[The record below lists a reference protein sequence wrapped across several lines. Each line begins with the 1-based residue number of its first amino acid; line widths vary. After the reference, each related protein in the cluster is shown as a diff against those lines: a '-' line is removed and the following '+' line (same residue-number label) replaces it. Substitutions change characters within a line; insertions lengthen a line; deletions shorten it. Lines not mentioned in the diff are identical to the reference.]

1 MIICQVSKAAIT
13 VAQSVLLTSGMVQ
26 AVQVRFCFSPEWEGL
41 TRTAVFRAGQVSVS
55 CLLDEENCC
64 TVPWECL
71 QTAGTHL
78 MAGVYG
84 TRAQEVVLPTVECS
98 LGLICT
104 GAQPAE
110 NTPQEP
116 TPTLVQQ
123 LLTTAETAAQTAAS
137 VRADADAGLFCGETG
152 PQGPKGDKGE
162 PGEAGPQGP
171 VGPQGPE
178 GPQGPKGDKGD
189 PGEPADVSALA
200 TKTEL
205 ELKADKTVLD
215 ALATK
220 EELGL
225 KANKTEIPD
234 VTNLATKTELEAKLD
249 KTQFESEKAN
259 FATKSELATGNGSA
273 RVSAV
278 EGNKLELKEDGLYAN
293 GISKTDLDMFD
304 TRAFKKELQ
313 TVIDTAK
320 QDVLTVSKFDTFDT
334 RAFEAKV
341 NTFIEKAKKDVLTV
355 AQFDEFDTGAYKEE
369 IQNIA
374 NEVTNKMSVFNE
386 LTELDLVELK
396 TQLKTEI
403 KAELKE
409 EILAELNA
417 SRGPA

>member
-123 LLTTAETAAQTAAS
+123 LLTTAEAAAQTAAS

-152 PQGPKGDKGE
+152 PQGPKGDKGDT
-162 PGEAGPQGP
+162 GDAGPAGP
-171 VGPQGPE
+171 KGETGETGPQ
-178 GPQGPKGDKGD
+178 GPQGPKGDTGD
-189 PGEPADVSALA
+189 AGVTLGSITLAAGGWSGSGPYAQTAALA
-200 TKTEL
+200 GL
-205 ELKADKTVLD
+205 PAA
-215 ALATK
+215 ALVNLQPTAEQLMLLQQQGVTA
-220 EELGL
+220 LTA
-225 KANKTEIPD
+225 AN
-234 VTNLATKTELEAKLD
+234 
-249 KTQFESEKAN
+249 Q
-259 FATKSELATGNGSA
+259 
-273 RVSAV
+273 
-278 EGNKLELKEDGLYAN
+278 DG
-293 GISKTDLDMFD
+293 
-304 TRAFKKELQ
+304 
-313 TVIDTAK
+313 
-320 QDVLTVSKFDTFDT
+320 VLTVY
-334 RAFEAKV
+334 A
-341 NTFIEKAKKDVLTV
+341 L
-355 AQFDEFDTGAYKEE
+355 GAAP
-369 IQNIA
+369 QD
-374 NEVTNKMSVFNE
+374 E
-386 LTELDLVELK
+386 LTLQV
-396 TQLKTEI
+396 TVTPV
-403 KAELKE
+403 
-409 EILAELNA
+409 
-417 SRGPA
+417 R

>member
-123 LLTTAETAAQTAAS
+123 LLTTAEAAAQTAAS

-152 PQGPKGDKGE
+152 PQGPKGDKGDT
-162 PGEAGPQGP
+162 GDAGPAGP
-171 VGPQGPE
+171 KGETGEP

-189 PGEPADVSALA
+189 TGDAGVTLGSITLAAGGWSGSGPYAQTAALA
-200 TKTEL
+200 GLPAAALVNLQPTAEQL
-205 ELKADKTVLD
+205 MLLQQQGVTVLT
-215 ALATK
+215 A
-220 EELGL
+220 
-225 KANKTEIPD
+225 AN
-234 VTNLATKTELEAKLD
+234 
-249 KTQFESEKAN
+249 Q
-259 FATKSELATGNGSA
+259 
-273 RVSAV
+273 
-278 EGNKLELKEDGLYAN
+278 DG
-293 GISKTDLDMFD
+293 
-304 TRAFKKELQ
+304 
-313 TVIDTAK
+313 
-320 QDVLTVSKFDTFDT
+320 VLTVY
-334 RAFEAKV
+334 A
-341 NTFIEKAKKDVLTV
+341 L
-355 AQFDEFDTGAYKEE
+355 GAAP
-369 IQNIA
+369 QD
-374 NEVTNKMSVFNE
+374 E
-386 LTELDLVELK
+386 LTLQV
-396 TQLKTEI
+396 TVTPV
-403 KAELKE
+403 
-409 EILAELNA
+409 
-417 SRGPA
+417 R

>member
-123 LLTTAETAAQTAAS
+123 LLTTAEAAAQTAAS

-152 PQGPKGDKGE
+152 PQGPKGDKGDT
-162 PGEAGPQGP
+162 GDAGPAGP
-171 VGPQGPE
+171 KGETGE
-178 GPQGPKGDKGD
+178 TGPQGPKGDKGD
-189 PGEPADVSALA
+189 TGDAGPAGPKGETGETGPQGPQGPKGDTGDAGVTLGSITLAAGGWSGSGPYAQTAALA
-200 TKTEL
+200 GLPAAALVNLQPTAEQL
-205 ELKADKTVLD
+205 MLLQQQGVTVLT
-215 ALATK
+215 A
-220 EELGL
+220 
-225 KANKTEIPD
+225 AN
-234 VTNLATKTELEAKLD
+234 
-249 KTQFESEKAN
+249 Q
-259 FATKSELATGNGSA
+259 
-273 RVSAV
+273 
-278 EGNKLELKEDGLYAN
+278 DG
-293 GISKTDLDMFD
+293 
-304 TRAFKKELQ
+304 
-313 TVIDTAK
+313 
-320 QDVLTVSKFDTFDT
+320 VLTVY
-334 RAFEAKV
+334 A
-341 NTFIEKAKKDVLTV
+341 L
-355 AQFDEFDTGAYKEE
+355 GAAP
-369 IQNIA
+369 QD
-374 NEVTNKMSVFNE
+374 E
-386 LTELDLVELK
+386 LTLQV
-396 TQLKTEI
+396 TVTPV
-403 KAELKE
+403 
-409 EILAELNA
+409 
-417 SRGPA
+417 R

>member
-123 LLTTAETAAQTAAS
+123 LLTTAEAAAQTAAS

-152 PQGPKGDKGE
+152 PQGPKGDKGDA
-162 PGEAGPQGP
+162 GETGPAGPKGET
-171 VGPQGPE
+171 GE
-178 GPQGPKGDKGD
+178 TGPQGPKGDKGD
-189 PGEPADVSALA
+189 TGDAGPAGPKGETGETGPQGPKGDKGDTGDAGVTLGSITLAAGGWSGSGPYAQTAALA
-200 TKTEL
+200 GL
-205 ELKADKTVLD
+205 PAA
-215 ALATK
+215 ALVNLQPTAEQLMLLQQQGVTA
-220 EELGL
+220 LTA
-225 KANKTEIPD
+225 AN
-234 VTNLATKTELEAKLD
+234 
-249 KTQFESEKAN
+249 Q
-259 FATKSELATGNGSA
+259 
-273 RVSAV
+273 
-278 EGNKLELKEDGLYAN
+278 DG
-293 GISKTDLDMFD
+293 
-304 TRAFKKELQ
+304 
-313 TVIDTAK
+313 
-320 QDVLTVSKFDTFDT
+320 VLTVY
-334 RAFEAKV
+334 A
-341 NTFIEKAKKDVLTV
+341 L
-355 AQFDEFDTGAYKEE
+355 GAAP
-369 IQNIA
+369 QD
-374 NEVTNKMSVFNE
+374 E
-386 LTELDLVELK
+386 LTLQV
-396 TQLKTEI
+396 TVTPV
-403 KAELKE
+403 
-409 EILAELNA
+409 
-417 SRGPA
+417 R

>member
-123 LLTTAETAAQTAAS
+123 LLTTAEAAAQTAAS

-152 PQGPKGDKGE
+152 PQGPKGDKGDT
-162 PGEAGPQGP
+162 GETGPAGPKGET
-171 VGPQGPE
+171 GE
-178 GPQGPKGDKGD
+178 TGPQGPKGDKGD
-189 PGEPADVSALA
+189 TGETGPAGPKGDPGETGPQGPKGDKGDTGDAGVTLGSITLVAGGWSGSGPYAQTAALA
-200 TKTEL
+200 GLPAAAMVNLQPTAEQL
-205 ELKADKTVLD
+205 MLLQQQGVTVLT
-215 ALATK
+215 A
-220 EELGL
+220 
-225 KANKTEIPD
+225 AN
-234 VTNLATKTELEAKLD
+234 
-249 KTQFESEKAN
+249 Q
-259 FATKSELATGNGSA
+259 
-273 RVSAV
+273 
-278 EGNKLELKEDGLYAN
+278 DG
-293 GISKTDLDMFD
+293 
-304 TRAFKKELQ
+304 
-313 TVIDTAK
+313 
-320 QDVLTVSKFDTFDT
+320 VLTVY
-334 RAFEAKV
+334 A
-341 NTFIEKAKKDVLTV
+341 L
-355 AQFDEFDTGAYKEE
+355 GAAP
-369 IQNIA
+369 QD
-374 NEVTNKMSVFNE
+374 E
-386 LTELDLVELK
+386 LTLQV
-396 TQLKTEI
+396 TVTPV
-403 KAELKE
+403 
-409 EILAELNA
+409 
-417 SRGPA
+417 S

>member
-123 LLTTAETAAQTAAS
+123 LLTTAEAAAQTAAS

-152 PQGPKGDKGE
+152 PQGPKGDKGDT
-162 PGEAGPQGP
+162 GETGPAGPKGET
-171 VGPQGPE
+171 GE
-178 GPQGPKGDKGD
+178 TGPQGPKGDKGD
-189 PGEPADVSALA
+189 AGDAGVTLGSITLAAGGWSGSGPYAQTAALA
-200 TKTEL
+200 GL
-205 ELKADKTVLD
+205 PAA
-215 ALATK
+215 ALVNLQPTAEQLMLLQQQGVTA
-220 EELGL
+220 LTA
-225 KANKTEIPD
+225 AN
-234 VTNLATKTELEAKLD
+234 
-249 KTQFESEKAN
+249 Q
-259 FATKSELATGNGSA
+259 
-273 RVSAV
+273 
-278 EGNKLELKEDGLYAN
+278 DG
-293 GISKTDLDMFD
+293 
-304 TRAFKKELQ
+304 
-313 TVIDTAK
+313 
-320 QDVLTVSKFDTFDT
+320 VLTVYALGAAPQD
-334 RAFEAKV
+334 A
-341 NTFIEKAKKDVLTV
+341 LTL
-355 AQFDEFDTGAYKEE
+355 Q
-369 IQNIA
+369 
-374 NEVTNKMSVFNE
+374 VTV
-386 LTELDLVELK
+386 TPV
-396 TQLKTEI
+396 
-403 KAELKE
+403 
-409 EILAELNA
+409 
-417 SRGPA
+417 R

>member
-123 LLTTAETAAQTAAS
+123 LLTTAEAAAQTAAS

-152 PQGPKGDKGE
+152 PQGPKGDKGDTGDAGPAGPKGD
-162 PGEAGPQGP
+162 PGEI
-171 VGPQGPE
+171 
-178 GPQGPKGDKGD
+178 GPQGPKGDTGD
-189 PGEPADVSALA
+189 AGVTLGSITLAAGGWSGSGPYAQTAALA
-200 TKTEL
+200 GLPAAALVNLQPTAEQL
-205 ELKADKTVLD
+205 MLLQHQGVTVLT
-215 ALATK
+215 A
-220 EELGL
+220 
-225 KANKTEIPD
+225 AN
-234 VTNLATKTELEAKLD
+234 
-249 KTQFESEKAN
+249 Q
-259 FATKSELATGNGSA
+259 
-273 RVSAV
+273 
-278 EGNKLELKEDGLYAN
+278 DG
-293 GISKTDLDMFD
+293 
-304 TRAFKKELQ
+304 
-313 TVIDTAK
+313 
-320 QDVLTVSKFDTFDT
+320 VLTVY
-334 RAFEAKV
+334 A
-341 NTFIEKAKKDVLTV
+341 L
-355 AQFDEFDTGAYKEE
+355 GAAP
-369 IQNIA
+369 QD
-374 NEVTNKMSVFNE
+374 E
-386 LTELDLVELK
+386 LTLQV
-396 TQLKTEI
+396 TVTPV
-403 KAELKE
+403 
-409 EILAELNA
+409 
-417 SRGPA
+417 R

>member
-123 LLTTAETAAQTAAS
+123 LLTTAEAAAQTAAS

-152 PQGPKGDKGE
+152 PQGPKGDKGDTGE
-162 PGEAGPQGP
+162 TGPTGPKGDPGET
-171 VGPQGPE
+171 

-189 PGEPADVSALA
+189 TGETGPAGPKGETGETGPQGPKGDKGDTGDAGVMLGSITLAAGGWSGSGPYAQTAALA
-200 TKTEL
+200 GLPAAALVNLQPTAEQL
-205 ELKADKTVLD
+205 MLLQQQGVTVLT
-215 ALATK
+215 A
-220 EELGL
+220 
-225 KANKTEIPD
+225 AN
-234 VTNLATKTELEAKLD
+234 
-249 KTQFESEKAN
+249 Q
-259 FATKSELATGNGSA
+259 
-273 RVSAV
+273 
-278 EGNKLELKEDGLYAN
+278 DG
-293 GISKTDLDMFD
+293 
-304 TRAFKKELQ
+304 
-313 TVIDTAK
+313 
-320 QDVLTVSKFDTFDT
+320 VLTVY
-334 RAFEAKV
+334 A
-341 NTFIEKAKKDVLTV
+341 L
-355 AQFDEFDTGAYKEE
+355 GAAP
-369 IQNIA
+369 QD
-374 NEVTNKMSVFNE
+374 E
-386 LTELDLVELK
+386 LTLQV
-396 TQLKTEI
+396 TVTPV
-403 KAELKE
+403 
-409 EILAELNA
+409 
-417 SRGPA
+417 S

>member
-123 LLTTAETAAQTAAS
+123 LLTTAEAAAQTAAS

-152 PQGPKGDKGE
+152 PQGPKGDKGDTGDAGPAGPKGE
-162 PGEAGPQGP
+162 PGET
-171 VGPQGPE
+171 

-189 PGEPADVSALA
+189 TGDAGVTLGSITLAAGGWSGSGPYAQTAALA
-200 TKTEL
+200 GLPAAALVNLQPTAEQL
-205 ELKADKTVLD
+205 MLLQQQGVTVLT
-215 ALATK
+215 A
-220 EELGL
+220 
-225 KANKTEIPD
+225 AN
-234 VTNLATKTELEAKLD
+234 
-249 KTQFESEKAN
+249 Q
-259 FATKSELATGNGSA
+259 
-273 RVSAV
+273 
-278 EGNKLELKEDGLYAN
+278 DG
-293 GISKTDLDMFD
+293 
-304 TRAFKKELQ
+304 
-313 TVIDTAK
+313 
-320 QDVLTVSKFDTFDT
+320 VLTVY
-334 RAFEAKV
+334 A
-341 NTFIEKAKKDVLTV
+341 L
-355 AQFDEFDTGAYKEE
+355 GAAP
-369 IQNIA
+369 QD
-374 NEVTNKMSVFNE
+374 E
-386 LTELDLVELK
+386 LTLQV
-396 TQLKTEI
+396 TVTPV
-403 KAELKE
+403 
-409 EILAELNA
+409 
-417 SRGPA
+417 R

>member
-123 LLTTAETAAQTAAS
+123 LLTTAEAAAQTAAS

-152 PQGPKGDKGE
+152 PQGPKGDKGDTGDAGSAGPKGE
-162 PGEAGPQGP
+162 PGET
-171 VGPQGPE
+171 

-189 PGEPADVSALA
+189 TGDAGVTLGSITLTAGGWSGSGPYAQTAALA
-200 TKTEL
+200 GL
-205 ELKADKTVLD
+205 PAA
-215 ALATK
+215 ALVNLQPTAEQLMLLQQQGVTA
-220 EELGL
+220 LTA
-225 KANKTEIPD
+225 AN
-234 VTNLATKTELEAKLD
+234 
-249 KTQFESEKAN
+249 Q
-259 FATKSELATGNGSA
+259 
-273 RVSAV
+273 
-278 EGNKLELKEDGLYAN
+278 DG
-293 GISKTDLDMFD
+293 
-304 TRAFKKELQ
+304 
-313 TVIDTAK
+313 
-320 QDVLTVSKFDTFDT
+320 VLTVY
-334 RAFEAKV
+334 A
-341 NTFIEKAKKDVLTV
+341 L
-355 AQFDEFDTGAYKEE
+355 GAAP
-369 IQNIA
+369 QD
-374 NEVTNKMSVFNE
+374 E
-386 LTELDLVELK
+386 LTLQV
-396 TQLKTEI
+396 TVTPV
-403 KAELKE
+403 
-409 EILAELNA
+409 
-417 SRGPA
+417 R

>member
-152 PQGPKGDKGE
+152 PQGPKGDKGDT
-162 PGEAGPQGP
+162 GDAGPAGP
-171 VGPQGPE
+171 KGETGE
-178 GPQGPKGDKGD
+178 TGPQGPKGDKGD
-189 PGEPADVSALA
+189 TGETGPAGPKGDPGETGPQGPKGDKGDTGDAGVTLGSITLVAGGWSGSGPYAQTAALA
-200 TKTEL
+200 GLPAAALVNLQPTAEQL
-205 ELKADKTVLD
+205 MLLQQQGVTVLT
-215 ALATK
+215 A
-220 EELGL
+220 
-225 KANKTEIPD
+225 AN
-234 VTNLATKTELEAKLD
+234 
-249 KTQFESEKAN
+249 Q
-259 FATKSELATGNGSA
+259 
-273 RVSAV
+273 
-278 EGNKLELKEDGLYAN
+278 DG
-293 GISKTDLDMFD
+293 
-304 TRAFKKELQ
+304 
-313 TVIDTAK
+313 
-320 QDVLTVSKFDTFDT
+320 VLTVY
-334 RAFEAKV
+334 A
-341 NTFIEKAKKDVLTV
+341 L
-355 AQFDEFDTGAYKEE
+355 GAAP
-369 IQNIA
+369 QD
-374 NEVTNKMSVFNE
+374 E
-386 LTELDLVELK
+386 LTLQV
-396 TQLKTEI
+396 TVTPV
-403 KAELKE
+403 
-409 EILAELNA
+409 
-417 SRGPA
+417 R

>member
-152 PQGPKGDKGE
+152 PQGLKGDKGDT
-162 PGEAGPQGP
+162 GETGPAGPKGET
-171 VGPQGPE
+171 GE
-178 GPQGPKGDKGD
+178 TGPQGPKGDKGGTGD
-189 PGEPADVSALA
+189 AGVTLGSITLAAGGWSGSGPYAQTAALA
-200 TKTEL
+200 GLPAAALVNLQPTAEQL
-205 ELKADKTVLD
+205 MLLQQQGVTVLT
-215 ALATK
+215 A
-220 EELGL
+220 
-225 KANKTEIPD
+225 AN
-234 VTNLATKTELEAKLD
+234 
-249 KTQFESEKAN
+249 Q
-259 FATKSELATGNGSA
+259 
-273 RVSAV
+273 
-278 EGNKLELKEDGLYAN
+278 DG
-293 GISKTDLDMFD
+293 
-304 TRAFKKELQ
+304 
-313 TVIDTAK
+313 
-320 QDVLTVSKFDTFDT
+320 VLTVY
-334 RAFEAKV
+334 A
-341 NTFIEKAKKDVLTV
+341 L
-355 AQFDEFDTGAYKEE
+355 GAAP
-369 IQNIA
+369 QD
-374 NEVTNKMSVFNE
+374 E
-386 LTELDLVELK
+386 LTLQV
-396 TQLKTEI
+396 TVTPV
-403 KAELKE
+403 
-409 EILAELNA
+409 
-417 SRGPA
+417 R

>member
-123 LLTTAETAAQTAAS
+123 LLTTAEAAAQTAAS

-152 PQGPKGDKGE
+152 PQGPKGDKGDT
-162 PGEAGPQGP
+162 GDAGPAGP
-171 VGPQGPE
+171 KGETGE
-178 GPQGPKGDKGD
+178 TGPQGPKGDKGD
-189 PGEPADVSALA
+189 TGDAGVTLGSITLAAGGWSGSGPYAQTAALA
-200 TKTEL
+200 GL
-205 ELKADKTVLD
+205 PAA
-215 ALATK
+215 ALVNLQPTAEQLMLLQQQGVTA
-220 EELGL
+220 LTA
-225 KANKTEIPD
+225 AN
-234 VTNLATKTELEAKLD
+234 
-249 KTQFESEKAN
+249 Q
-259 FATKSELATGNGSA
+259 
-273 RVSAV
+273 
-278 EGNKLELKEDGLYAN
+278 DG
-293 GISKTDLDMFD
+293 
-304 TRAFKKELQ
+304 
-313 TVIDTAK
+313 
-320 QDVLTVSKFDTFDT
+320 VLTVYALGAAPQDEPTLQ
-334 RAFEAKV
+334 V
-341 NTFIEKAKKDVLTV
+341 TV
-355 AQFDEFDTGAYKEE
+355 TP
-369 IQNIA
+369 
-374 NEVTNKMSVFNE
+374 VS
-386 LTELDLVELK
+386 
-396 TQLKTEI
+396 
-403 KAELKE
+403 
-409 EILAELNA
+409 
-417 SRGPA
+417 

>member
-123 LLTTAETAAQTAAS
+123 LLTTAEAAAQTAAS

-152 PQGPKGDKGE
+152 PQGPKGDKGDTGE
-162 PGEAGPQGP
+162 TGPTGPKGDPGET
-171 VGPQGPE
+171 

-189 PGEPADVSALA
+189 TGETGPAGPKGETGETGPQGPKGDKGDTGDAGVTLGSITLAAGGWSGSGPYAQTAALA
-200 TKTEL
+200 GLPAAALVNLQPTAEQL
-205 ELKADKTVLD
+205 MLLQQQGVTVLT
-215 ALATK
+215 A
-220 EELGL
+220 
-225 KANKTEIPD
+225 AN
-234 VTNLATKTELEAKLD
+234 
-249 KTQFESEKAN
+249 Q
-259 FATKSELATGNGSA
+259 
-273 RVSAV
+273 
-278 EGNKLELKEDGLYAN
+278 DG
-293 GISKTDLDMFD
+293 
-304 TRAFKKELQ
+304 
-313 TVIDTAK
+313 
-320 QDVLTVSKFDTFDT
+320 VLTVY
-334 RAFEAKV
+334 A
-341 NTFIEKAKKDVLTV
+341 L
-355 AQFDEFDTGAYKEE
+355 GA
-369 IQNIA
+369 A
-374 NEVTNKMSVFNE
+374 PRMS
-386 LTELDLVELK
+386 
-396 TQLKTEI
+396 
-403 KAELKE
+403 
-409 EILAELNA
+409 
-417 SRGPA
+417 

>member
-123 LLTTAETAAQTAAS
+123 LLTTAEAAAQTAAS

-152 PQGPKGDKGE
+152 PQGPKGDKGDT
-162 PGEAGPQGP
+162 GETGPAGPKGET
-171 VGPQGPE
+171 GE
-178 GPQGPKGDKGD
+178 TGPQGPKGDKGD
-189 PGEPADVSALA
+189 TGDAGVTLGSITLAAGGWSGSGPYAQTAALA
-200 TKTEL
+200 GL
-205 ELKADKTVLD
+205 PAA
-215 ALATK
+215 ALVNLQPTAEQLMLLQQQGVTA
-220 EELGL
+220 LTA
-225 KANKTEIPD
+225 AN
-234 VTNLATKTELEAKLD
+234 
-249 KTQFESEKAN
+249 Q
-259 FATKSELATGNGSA
+259 
-273 RVSAV
+273 
-278 EGNKLELKEDGLYAN
+278 DG
-293 GISKTDLDMFD
+293 
-304 TRAFKKELQ
+304 
-313 TVIDTAK
+313 
-320 QDVLTVSKFDTFDT
+320 VLTVY
-334 RAFEAKV
+334 A
-341 NTFIEKAKKDVLTV
+341 L
-355 AQFDEFDTGAYKEE
+355 GAAP
-369 IQNIA
+369 QD
-374 NEVTNKMSVFNE
+374 E
-386 LTELDLVELK
+386 LTLQV
-396 TQLKTEI
+396 TVTPV
-403 KAELKE
+403 
-409 EILAELNA
+409 
-417 SRGPA
+417 R

>member
-123 LLTTAETAAQTAAS
+123 LLTTAEAAAQTAAS

-152 PQGPKGDKGE
+152 PQGPKGDKGDT
-162 PGEAGPQGP
+162 GETGPAGPKGET
-171 VGPQGPE
+171 GE
-178 GPQGPKGDKGD
+178 TGPQGPKGDKGD
-189 PGEPADVSALA
+189 TGDAGVTLGSITLAAGGWSGSGPYAQTAALA
-200 TKTEL
+200 GLPAAALVNLQPTAEQL
-205 ELKADKTVLD
+205 MLLQQQGVTVLT
-215 ALATK
+215 A
-220 EELGL
+220 
-225 KANKTEIPD
+225 AN
-234 VTNLATKTELEAKLD
+234 
-249 KTQFESEKAN
+249 Q
-259 FATKSELATGNGSA
+259 
-273 RVSAV
+273 
-278 EGNKLELKEDGLYAN
+278 DG
-293 GISKTDLDMFD
+293 
-304 TRAFKKELQ
+304 
-313 TVIDTAK
+313 
-320 QDVLTVSKFDTFDT
+320 VLTVY
-334 RAFEAKV
+334 A
-341 NTFIEKAKKDVLTV
+341 L
-355 AQFDEFDTGAYKEE
+355 GAAP
-369 IQNIA
+369 QD
-374 NEVTNKMSVFNE
+374 E
-386 LTELDLVELK
+386 LTLQV
-396 TQLKTEI
+396 TVTPV
-403 KAELKE
+403 
-409 EILAELNA
+409 
-417 SRGPA
+417 S

>member
-123 LLTTAETAAQTAAS
+123 LLTTAEAAAQTAAS

-152 PQGPKGDKGE
+152 PQGPKGDKGDTGE
-162 PGEAGPQGP
+162 TGPTGPKGDPGET
-171 VGPQGPE
+171 

-189 PGEPADVSALA
+189 TGDAGVTLGSITLVAGGWSGSGPYAQTAALA
-200 TKTEL
+200 GLPAAALVNLQPTAEQL
-205 ELKADKTVLD
+205 MLLQQQGVTVLT
-215 ALATK
+215 A
-220 EELGL
+220 
-225 KANKTEIPD
+225 AN
-234 VTNLATKTELEAKLD
+234 
-249 KTQFESEKAN
+249 Q
-259 FATKSELATGNGSA
+259 
-273 RVSAV
+273 
-278 EGNKLELKEDGLYAN
+278 DG
-293 GISKTDLDMFD
+293 
-304 TRAFKKELQ
+304 
-313 TVIDTAK
+313 
-320 QDVLTVSKFDTFDT
+320 VLTVY
-334 RAFEAKV
+334 A
-341 NTFIEKAKKDVLTV
+341 L
-355 AQFDEFDTGAYKEE
+355 GAAP
-369 IQNIA
+369 QD
-374 NEVTNKMSVFNE
+374 E
-386 LTELDLVELK
+386 LTLQV
-396 TQLKTEI
+396 TVTPV
-403 KAELKE
+403 
-409 EILAELNA
+409 
-417 SRGPA
+417 S

>member
-152 PQGPKGDKGE
+152 PQGPKGDKGDTGETGPAGPKGE
-162 PGEAGPQGP
+162 PGET
-171 VGPQGPE
+171 

-189 PGEPADVSALA
+189 TGDAGVTLGSITLVAGGWSGSGPYAQTAALA
-200 TKTEL
+200 GLPAAALVNLQPTAEQL
-205 ELKADKTVLD
+205 MLLQQQGVTVLT
-215 ALATK
+215 A
-220 EELGL
+220 
-225 KANKTEIPD
+225 AN
-234 VTNLATKTELEAKLD
+234 
-249 KTQFESEKAN
+249 Q
-259 FATKSELATGNGSA
+259 
-273 RVSAV
+273 
-278 EGNKLELKEDGLYAN
+278 DG
-293 GISKTDLDMFD
+293 
-304 TRAFKKELQ
+304 
-313 TVIDTAK
+313 
-320 QDVLTVSKFDTFDT
+320 VLTVY
-334 RAFEAKV
+334 A
-341 NTFIEKAKKDVLTV
+341 L
-355 AQFDEFDTGAYKEE
+355 GAAP
-369 IQNIA
+369 QD
-374 NEVTNKMSVFNE
+374 E
-386 LTELDLVELK
+386 LTLQV
-396 TQLKTEI
+396 TVTPV
-403 KAELKE
+403 
-409 EILAELNA
+409 
-417 SRGPA
+417 R

>member
-123 LLTTAETAAQTAAS
+123 LLTTAEAAAQTAAS

-152 PQGPKGDKGE
+152 PQGPKGDKGDTGE
-162 PGEAGPQGP
+162 TGPAGPKGDPGET
-171 VGPQGPE
+171 

-189 PGEPADVSALA
+189 TGDAGVTLGSITLVAGGWSGSGPYAQTAALA
-200 TKTEL
+200 GLPAAALVNLQPTAEQL
-205 ELKADKTVLD
+205 MLLQQQGVTVLT
-215 ALATK
+215 A
-220 EELGL
+220 
-225 KANKTEIPD
+225 AN
-234 VTNLATKTELEAKLD
+234 
-249 KTQFESEKAN
+249 Q
-259 FATKSELATGNGSA
+259 
-273 RVSAV
+273 
-278 EGNKLELKEDGLYAN
+278 DG
-293 GISKTDLDMFD
+293 
-304 TRAFKKELQ
+304 
-313 TVIDTAK
+313 
-320 QDVLTVSKFDTFDT
+320 VLTVY
-334 RAFEAKV
+334 A
-341 NTFIEKAKKDVLTV
+341 L
-355 AQFDEFDTGAYKEE
+355 GAAP
-369 IQNIA
+369 QD
-374 NEVTNKMSVFNE
+374 E
-386 LTELDLVELK
+386 LTLQV
-396 TQLKTEI
+396 TVTPV
-403 KAELKE
+403 
-409 EILAELNA
+409 
-417 SRGPA
+417 S

>member
-55 CLLDEENCC
+55 CLLDAENCC

-123 LLTTAETAAQTAAS
+123 LLTTAEAAAQTAAS

-152 PQGPKGDKGE
+152 PQGPKGDKGNTGE
-162 PGEAGPQGP
+162 TGPAGPKGDPGET
-171 VGPQGPE
+171 

-189 PGEPADVSALA
+189 TGDAGVTLGSITLVAGGWSGSGPYAQTAALA
-200 TKTEL
+200 GLPAAALVNLQPTAEQL
-205 ELKADKTVLD
+205 MLLQQQGVTVLT
-215 ALATK
+215 A
-220 EELGL
+220 
-225 KANKTEIPD
+225 AN
-234 VTNLATKTELEAKLD
+234 
-249 KTQFESEKAN
+249 Q
-259 FATKSELATGNGSA
+259 
-273 RVSAV
+273 
-278 EGNKLELKEDGLYAN
+278 DG
-293 GISKTDLDMFD
+293 
-304 TRAFKKELQ
+304 
-313 TVIDTAK
+313 
-320 QDVLTVSKFDTFDT
+320 VLTVY
-334 RAFEAKV
+334 A
-341 NTFIEKAKKDVLTV
+341 L
-355 AQFDEFDTGAYKEE
+355 GAAP
-369 IQNIA
+369 QD
-374 NEVTNKMSVFNE
+374 E
-386 LTELDLVELK
+386 LTLQV
-396 TQLKTEI
+396 TVTPV
-403 KAELKE
+403 
-409 EILAELNA
+409 
-417 SRGPA
+417 S

>member
-123 LLTTAETAAQTAAS
+123 LLTTAEAAAQTAAS

-152 PQGPKGDKGE
+152 PQGPKGDKGNT
-162 PGEAGPQGP
+162 GETGPAGPKGETGETGPQGP
-171 VGPQGPE
+171 KGDTGETGPAGPKGE
-178 GPQGPKGDKGD
+178 TGETGPQGPKGDKGD
-189 PGEPADVSALA
+189 TGDAGPAGPKGEPGETGPQGPKGDKGDTGDAGVTLGSITLAAGGWSGSGPYAQTAALA
-200 TKTEL
+200 GLPAAALVNLQPTAEQL
-205 ELKADKTVLD
+205 MLLQQQGVTVLT
-215 ALATK
+215 A
-220 EELGL
+220 
-225 KANKTEIPD
+225 AN
-234 VTNLATKTELEAKLD
+234 
-249 KTQFESEKAN
+249 Q
-259 FATKSELATGNGSA
+259 
-273 RVSAV
+273 
-278 EGNKLELKEDGLYAN
+278 DG
-293 GISKTDLDMFD
+293 
-304 TRAFKKELQ
+304 
-313 TVIDTAK
+313 
-320 QDVLTVSKFDTFDT
+320 VLTVY
-334 RAFEAKV
+334 A
-341 NTFIEKAKKDVLTV
+341 L
-355 AQFDEFDTGAYKEE
+355 GAAP
-369 IQNIA
+369 QD
-374 NEVTNKMSVFNE
+374 E
-386 LTELDLVELK
+386 LTLQV
-396 TQLKTEI
+396 TVTPV
-403 KAELKE
+403 
-409 EILAELNA
+409 
-417 SRGPA
+417 R

>member
-123 LLTTAETAAQTAAS
+123 LLTTAEAAAQTAAS

-152 PQGPKGDKGE
+152 PQGPKGDKGDTGETGPAGPKGE
-162 PGEAGPQGP
+162 PGETGPQGP
-171 VGPQGPE
+171 KGDTGETGPAGPKGDPGE
-178 GPQGPKGDKGD
+178 TGPQGPKGDKGD
-189 PGEPADVSALA
+189 TGDAGVTLGSITLPAGGWSGSGPYAQTAALAGLPAAALVNLQPTAEQLMLLQQQGGGGAVHSPAHADEYSGHGASFPPVGRFSYIVPRRQEKARGSRAGKSCRKSALFRQSCLSEA
-200 TKTEL
+200 QRFWN
-205 ELKADKTVLD
+205 
-215 ALATK
+215 ALAGRASARPNRV
-220 EELGL
+220 GL
-225 KANKTEIPD
+225 KP
-234 VTNLATKTELEAKLD
+234 
-249 KTQFESEKAN
+249 
-259 FATKSELATGNGSA
+259 
-273 RVSAV
+273 
-278 EGNKLELKEDGLYAN
+278 
-293 GISKTDLDMFD
+293 
-304 TRAFKKELQ
+304 
-313 TVIDTAK
+313 
-320 QDVLTVSKFDTFDT
+320 
-334 RAFEAKV
+334 
-341 NTFIEKAKKDVLTV
+341 
-355 AQFDEFDTGAYKEE
+355 
-369 IQNIA
+369 
-374 NEVTNKMSVFNE
+374 
-386 LTELDLVELK
+386 
-396 TQLKTEI
+396 
-403 KAELKE
+403 
-409 EILAELNA
+409 
-417 SRGPA
+417 PP

>member
-123 LLTTAETAAQTAAS
+123 LLTTAEAAAQTAAS

-152 PQGPKGDKGE
+152 PQGPKGETGE
-162 PGEAGPQGP
+162 TGPQGP
-171 VGPQGPE
+171 QGPKGDTGDAGPAGPKGE
-178 GPQGPKGDKGD
+178 TGETGPQGPKGDKGD
-189 PGEPADVSALA
+189 TGETGPAGPKGETGEIGPQGPKGDKGDTGDAGVTLGSITLPAGGWSGSGPYAQTAALA
-200 TKTEL
+200 GLPAAALVNLQPTAEQL
-205 ELKADKTVLD
+205 MLLQQQGVTVLT
-215 ALATK
+215 A
-220 EELGL
+220 
-225 KANKTEIPD
+225 AN
-234 VTNLATKTELEAKLD
+234 
-249 KTQFESEKAN
+249 Q
-259 FATKSELATGNGSA
+259 
-273 RVSAV
+273 
-278 EGNKLELKEDGLYAN
+278 DG
-293 GISKTDLDMFD
+293 
-304 TRAFKKELQ
+304 
-313 TVIDTAK
+313 
-320 QDVLTVSKFDTFDT
+320 VLTVY
-334 RAFEAKV
+334 A
-341 NTFIEKAKKDVLTV
+341 L
-355 AQFDEFDTGAYKEE
+355 GAAP
-369 IQNIA
+369 QD
-374 NEVTNKMSVFNE
+374 E
-386 LTELDLVELK
+386 LTLQV
-396 TQLKTEI
+396 TVTPV
-403 KAELKE
+403 
-409 EILAELNA
+409 
-417 SRGPA
+417 R